1 MSPKMHAEEIET
13 DSALVRRLLV
23 AQFPQWAGLPIER
36 VPSAGTDHAM
46 YRLGAE
52 LVARLPRIGWAVDNV
67 AHEQTWLPR
76 LAPQL
81 PVAIPAPVGLGVP
94 GEGYPYPWS
103 VYRWIKGDNPE
114 VGQIED
120 PETLTRDLAAFIMA
134 LQRIDPVGAPA
145 AGRGRPLATR
155 DAPMRVAIAASE
167 GLVDT
172 AAVTTLWEA
181 ALRVPGWQGAHVWLH
196 GDLAP
201 GNLLLSEGRL
211 NAILDFSGVGVG
223 DPAADLPVA
232 WNLLPREAW
241 PLFRELLGVDDATW
255 ARGRG
260 WALSIAM
267 IQLPYYQHTNPPLA
281 ASARRVIAQ
290 VLEDQRAGPA

>member
-1 MSPKMHAEEIET
+1 MSRKMHADEIET
-13 DSALVRRLLV
+13 DAALVRRLLV
-23 AQFPQWAGLPIER
+23 AQFPKWAGLPIER
-36 VPSAGTDHAM
+36 VPSAGTDNAM

-67 AHEQTWLPR
+67 AHEQAWLPR

-81 PVAIPAPVGLGVP
+81 PVAIPAPVGLGLP

-103 VYRWIKGDNPE
+103 IYRWIEGDNPE

-134 LQRIDPVGAPA
+134 LQRVDPVGAPA

-155 DAPMRVAIAASE
+155 DTPMRAAIAASE
-167 GLVDT
+167 GLIDT
-172 AAVTTLWEA
+172 TAVTTLWEA
-181 ALRVPGWQGAHVWLH
+181 ALRVPEWQGPAVWLH

-201 GNLLLSEGRL
+201 GNLLLVEDRL
-211 NAILDFSGVGVG
+211 SAVIDFSGVGVG

-232 WNLLPREAW
+232 WNLLPRETW
-241 PLFRELLGVDDATW
+241 PLFRALLGVDDATW

-281 ASARRVIAQ
+281 ASARYVIGQ
-290 VLEDQRAGPA
+290 VLEDQRAGLA

>member
-1 MSPKMHAEEIET
+1 MSPKMHAEEVET
-13 DSALVRRLLV
+13 DVALVRRLLV
-23 AQFPQWAGLPIER
+23 AQFPQWAELPIER
-36 VPSAGTDHAM
+36 VPSAGTDNAM
-46 YRLGAE
+46 YRLGAD
-52 LVARLPRIGWAVDNV
+52 LVTRLPRIGWAVDNV
-67 AHEQTWLPR
+67 AHEQAWLPR

-103 VYRWIKGDNPE
+103 IYRWIEGDNPE

-120 PETLTRDLAAFIMA
+120 PETLTRDLAAFIVA
-134 LQRIDPVGAPA
+134 LQRVDPVGAPA

-155 DAPMRVAIAASE
+155 DTPMRAAIAASE
-167 GLVDT
+167 GLIDT

-181 ALRVPGWQGAHVWLH
+181 ALRVPEWQGPAVWLH

-201 GNLLLSEGRL
+201 GNLLLVEDRL
-211 NAILDFSGVGVG
+211 SAVIDFSGVGVG

-232 WNLLPREAW
+232 WNLLPRETW
-241 PLFRELLGVDDATW
+241 PLFRALLGVDDATW

-281 ASARRVIAQ
+281 ASARYVIGQ
-290 VLEDQRAGPA
+290 VLEDQRAGLA